1 MGATL
6 LYTDSYEKV
15 TIQVFRKLLNHDVFG
30 TEPMQVGSSTLQLA
44 ICAFS
49 AALYSPGSDHRLQ
62 EATAGNHSGLRHC

>member
-30 TEPMQVGSSTLQLA
+30 TEPMQVGSSTLQL
-44 ICAFS
+44 CSFS
-49 AALYSPGSDHRLQ
+49 AALYSTGSDH
-62 EATAGNHSGLRHC
+62 